1 MKVHK
6 LQTTETVFIIM
17 LPLKDDIFTFIMQNM
32 KHKLNEAFSIINV
45 ILFSSVSKYWCF
57 PKHNLITQ

>member
-6 LQTTETVFIIM
+6 LQTTKTVFIIM

-45 ILFSSVSKYWCF
+45 ILFSSVS
-57 PKHNLITQ
+57 N